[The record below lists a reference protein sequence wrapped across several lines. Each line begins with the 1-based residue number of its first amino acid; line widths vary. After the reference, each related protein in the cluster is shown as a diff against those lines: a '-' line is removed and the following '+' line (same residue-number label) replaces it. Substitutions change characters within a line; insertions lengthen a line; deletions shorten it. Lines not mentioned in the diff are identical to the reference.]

1 MIYER
6 CVKTS
11 QLFGITLANLQTLH
25 ITRDTE
31 THRHTPTHTQSHT
44 QVHTQTYLLTL
55 TLPRTWHSLSLSFSP
70 FLSLFLSLSL
80 THTHTNR
87 YTQTLMGLRE
97 SNWRTNDQCACVYVC
112 MCVCVYVCMC
122 VCVYVC
128 AHAPPPALGC
138 SKHLLLIACT
148 EHQFKFLQGNCPIC
162 SICCTVAKQLQVTRI
177 VFDQKSR
184 I

>member
-1 MIYER
+1 MKDASKPHNFLELPLPIYR
-6 CVKTS
+6 HY
-11 QLFGITLANLQTLH
+11 TLH
-25 ITRDTE
+25 VIQRHTD
-31 THRHTPTHTQSHT
+31 THRHTHNHTHKYTHKLTCSHSHCHAHGT
-44 QVHTQTYLLTL
+44 
-55 TLPRTWHSLSLSFSP
+55 
-70 FLSLFLSLSL
+70 LFLSLSL
-80 THTHTNR
+80 LFSLSFSLSLSRTR
-87 YTQTLMGLRE
+87 TQTDTHRHWWDYG
-97 SNWRTNDQCACVYVC
+97 NRTANEWS
-112 MCVCVYVCMC
+112 VCMC